1 MERLRFNSLAYL
13 RRLLAQIKLLF
24 HRKREPEDPFA
35 YSMAPVRRPPRGR
48 SGAAVADLEDEQ
60 MTMF

>member
-13 RRLLAQIKLLF
+13 RRLLAQIKWLF

-35 YSMAPVRRPPRGR
+35 YSMARVRRPPRGR
-48 SGAAVADLEDEQ
+48 GGAAVADVEVDDLKSK
-60 MTMF
+60 